1 MEFGG
6 LPLEWVKSYFCNGS
20 QFVEFNNYRFLGVL
34 LDDNVTW
41 KSYLSGARNVN
52 FWKISVRE
60 TIWDLEFSEHLL

>member
-6 LPLEWVKSYFCNGS
+6 LRLEWVKSYFSNGS

-41 KSYLSGARNVN
+41 KSHLSFVATKMSKTYRHH
-52 FWKISVRE
+52 S
-60 TIWDLEFSEHLL
+60 